1 MSGGSQGSEAE
12 GAEHL
17 GARDPASAAGRK
29 AREAGTGV
37 ALALAL
43 APSVIVLVLLG
54 SALDSPAGLLIARVR
69 GAALFSLGAAC
80 WLAQVVGQ
88 APGLVQRPGLEA
100 ATSCPWLMI
109 PFCNA
114 SSPKRRWRSAEAR
127 GNLRG
132 TATSPA

>member
-12 GAEHL
+12 GAEHP
-17 GARDPASAAGRK
+17 GARDPANAAGRK
-29 AREAGTGV
+29 AREARTGV
-37 ALALAL
+37 ALAI

-114 SSPKRRWRSAEAR
+114 SSPKRRWRSSAAR